1 MKEQI
6 KLLFKQM
13 FCEITS
19 LKKLPINSMG
29 GAFLAGLFK
38 MYYKDLNNLSLILL
52 FLLGFIHLNF
62 LVKEANLISNKNF
75 IYYAF
80 FILIILF
87 IAFSISNIPLF

>member
-13 FCEITS
+13 FSEITS
-19 LKKLPINSMG
+19 LKKLPINILG

-62 LVKEANLISNKNF
+62 LVKEANRISNKNF
-75 IYYAF
+75 IYYA
-80 FILIILF
+80 LF
-87 IAFSISNIPLF
+87 NHMFTDFLF

>member
-19 LKKLPINSMG
+19 LKKLPINIIG

-52 FLLGFIHLNF
+52 FLLGFIFIGFYTLEF
-62 LVKEANLISNKNF
+62 LSKRSKPDI
-75 IYYAF
+75 
-80 FILIILF
+80 
-87 IAFSISNIPLF
+87 